1 MYVGP
6 ARIPT
11 ELDAPTSIIGA
22 VSSHLGLSSE
32 VIASPQRDR
41 ETAYARHI
49 EQISENYEAFW
60 VAVEPMPDG
69 EAVVGM
75 LAVAAIG
82 AQSGVPE
89 PAFIDRSIRA
99 DRVHWLLVAPERQ
112 RRGIGRRLVDAAIA
126 WARANGYEA
135 LLLDTTTEQQAAVA
149 FYEALDFS
157 EVGRSTVRR
166 WELVWFKLAL

>member
-1 MYVGP
+1 MADAYIRPYEPADQGPIEWLYARTPPAGRVYVGP
-6 ARIPT
+6 ASIPT
-11 ELDAPTSIIGA
+11 ELERIPD
-22 VSSHLGLSSE
+22 
-32 VIASPQRDR
+32 
-41 ETAYARHI
+41 
-49 EQISENYEAFW
+49 NYEAFW
-60 VAVEPMPDG
+60 VAVEPTSDG
-69 EAVVGM
+69 DAVIGM

-82 AQSGVPE
+82 APFGVPE

-99 DRVHWLLVAPERQ
+99 ARVHWLLVAPERQ

-149 FYEALDFS
+149 FYEALGFS

>member
-1 MYVGP
+1 
-6 ARIPT
+6 
-11 ELDAPTSIIGA
+11 
-22 VSSHLGLSSE
+22 
-32 VIASPQRDR
+32 
-41 ETAYARHI
+41 
-49 EQISENYEAFW
+49 
-60 VAVEPMPDG
+60 
-69 EAVVGM
+69 M